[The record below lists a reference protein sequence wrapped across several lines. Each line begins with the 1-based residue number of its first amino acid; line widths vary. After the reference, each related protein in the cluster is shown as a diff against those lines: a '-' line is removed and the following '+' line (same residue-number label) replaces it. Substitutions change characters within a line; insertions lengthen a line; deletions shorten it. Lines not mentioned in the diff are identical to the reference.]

1 MAGVG
6 GKVKTRRRLRRH
18 GFRHRMATKS
28 GRKIINR
35 RRAKGCKRLSVSD
48 QERGK

>member
-6 GKVKTRRRLRRH
+6 GRVKTRRRLRRH
-18 GFRHRMATKS
+18 GFRHRMATKN

-35 RRAKGCKRLSVSD
+35 RRARGSKHLTVSD
-48 QERGK
+48 ESRGK